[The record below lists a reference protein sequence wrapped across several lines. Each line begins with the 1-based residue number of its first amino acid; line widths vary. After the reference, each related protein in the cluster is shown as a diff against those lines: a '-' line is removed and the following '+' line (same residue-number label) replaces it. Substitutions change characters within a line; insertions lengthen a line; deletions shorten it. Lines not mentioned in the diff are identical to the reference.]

1 MKRWLGVLIGVW
13 ALMASAQ
20 TPVSPDSIP
29 MAEDFSYVTA
39 EDCMLKLSDMPK
51 DRLTLM
57 VLYDPDCKDCRQ
69 MLFSLRHSS
78 VISQRVGEELL
89 QVLAVDV
96 DANEALWKE
105 SRGELPD
112 AWTKGLLKSDLSQ
125 SRMYDT
131 SAVPMLYLLDAD
143 QRIIMADNDVQTL
156 ISILISLW

>member
-1 MKRWLGVLIGVW
+1 MRIWILMIAWVW
-13 ALMASAQ
+13 ALMVSAQ

-39 EDCMLKLSDMPK
+39 EGCMLKLSDMPK
-51 DRLTLM
+51 DKLTLM

-96 DANEALWKE
+96 DANEALWQE

-143 QRIIMADNDVQTL
+143 QRIIMADNNVQTL

>member
-1 MKRWLGVLIGVW
+1 MRIWILMIAWVW
-13 ALMASAQ
+13 ALMVSAQ

-39 EDCMLKLSDMPK
+39 EGCMRKLSDMAK

-78 VISQRVGEELL
+78 VISQRVGEGLL

-112 AWTKGLLKSDLSQ
+112 AWTKGLLRSDLSQ

-131 SAVPMLYLLDAD
+131 SAVPMFYLLDAD
-143 QRIIMADNDVQTL
+143 QRIIIADNNVQTL